1 MLLIFRGGLV
11 DGGSEPGGDD
21 AGRNGD
27 DANADDADDGCQRF
41 AAGYELLD

>member
-21 AGRNGD
+21 A
-27 DANADDADDGCQRF
+27 NADDADDGCQEF
-41 AAGYELLD
+41 AAGYEPLD